1 MKNYIFFVK
10 YDGSKYNG
18 WQRLQENSEKSIQGK
33 IETVLSRLLEE
44 DIKIIGSGR
53 TDAGVHALQQV
64 CNFRTD
70 AIINNDFILNFNHY
84 LPDDIKI
91 IEFKEVDER
100 FHARYNATSK
110 IYMYRIDNT
119 TYGDPFLRK
128 FSYYIENKL
137 DLVQIENSFNIFLG
151 THDFTSFSKNNSK
164 KKSCIRT
171 IKNITIQE
179 KDGIIEIYFEGD
191 GFLYNMVRMIV
202 GTLVNIGLHKTSLKE
217 VKLLLESKSRENHRF
232 VAPPQGLF
240 LCSVKY

>member
-18 WQRLQENSEKSIQGK
+18 WQRLQENIEKTIQGK
-33 IETVLSRLLEE
+33 IEVVLSRLLEE

-64 CNFRTD
+64 CNFKTSSTID
-70 AIINNDFILNFNHY
+70 KDFIVKFNHY
-84 LPDDIKI
+84 LPEDIKI
-91 IEFKEVDER
+91 IEFREVDDR
-100 FHARYNATSK
+100 FHARYNAISK

-119 TYGDPFLRK
+119 KYGDPFLRK
-128 FSYYIENKL
+128 FAYYIDSKL
-137 DLVQIENSFNIFLG
+137 DLVKIENSLNIFIG
-151 THDFTSFSKNNSK
+151 THDFTSFSKNSNN

-171 IKNITIQE
+171 IKKISIQE
-179 KDGIIEIYFEGD
+179 NDGIIEFYFEGD
-191 GFLYNMVRMIV
+191 GFLYNMVRMII
-202 GTLVNIGLHKTSLKE
+202 GSFINIGLHKTSIEE
-217 VKLLLESKSRENHRF
+217 VKLLLESKSRDSHRF